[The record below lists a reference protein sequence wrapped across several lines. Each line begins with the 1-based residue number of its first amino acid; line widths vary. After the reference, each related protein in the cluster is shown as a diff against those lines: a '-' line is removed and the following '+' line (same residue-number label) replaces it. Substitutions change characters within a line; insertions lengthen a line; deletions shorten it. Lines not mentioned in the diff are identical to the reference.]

1 MTGRDREGNIAML
14 HRISGPMTP
23 LHRGAILAGALL
35 LLLAGTTSGARAQE
49 PVAEQT
55 PPQVRIFSRA
65 DADRVMSLQEA
76 VDLSL
81 GHSFSVFQ
89 LEQQY
94 LQISYGLEN
103 AKRQLRT
110 RIDFNSTLPGISQS
124 IDVRLIDIGMGN
136 QLYYLR
142 NGANW
147 AQAGINIVQP
157 LITNGRIVLL
167 SNLVGF
173 DAFNELPGDAR
184 LDSRSVQP
192 SLGIRFTQ
200 PLFQFN
206 SVKGQLETAT
216 MALESLEL
224 RYTEEELRL
233 INQVSRQ
240 FYSLVAQQRVLE
252 LAMDRYVQSDRNY
265 NSGVRRQNAGLIPES
280 EVLRLAVTRANDED
294 ALESARNQL
303 EQQQFAFNRL
313 VGLTLDDQVWAE
325 ARLDYQPV
333 EVDLERALELAFA
346 NRSDLRRAEIDLE
359 QTRLEVR
366 RTVSDGRPD
375 LQLNVG
381 YDITG
386 NSSLSAIPTDD
397 WGKHFKEAL
406 DPDNRSPN
414 TNVSLTLNI
423 PLFDWGRNASLVQRR
438 LSEARV
444 LERQIDETRED
455 LRQRVTDRVRAV
467 ESAMRRLVIQQQ
479 NVQVAL
485 TSYDFTQKR
494 YARGEITVTELA
506 TAQDQLSQTQVNLLN
521 AQISFELA
529 KADLKEI
536 TLWDWETNQP
546 VNQRTTPPQPFRE
559 R

>member
-1 MTGRDREGNIAML
+1 
-14 HRISGPMTP
+14 
-23 LHRGAILAGALL
+23 
-35 LLLAGTTSGARAQE
+35 
-49 PVAEQT
+49 
-55 PPQVRIFSRA
+55 
-65 DADRVMSLQEA
+65 
-76 VDLSL
+76 
-81 GHSFSVFQ
+81 
-89 LEQQY
+89 
-94 LQISYGLEN
+94 
-103 AKRQLRT
+103 
-110 RIDFNSTLPGISQS
+110 
-124 IDVRLIDIGMGN
+124 
-136 QLYYLR
+136 
-142 NGANW
+142 
-147 AQAGINIVQP
+147 
-157 LITNGRIVLL
+157 
-167 SNLVGF
+167 
-173 DAFNELPGDAR
+173 
-184 LDSRSVQP
+184 
-192 SLGIRFTQ
+192 
-200 PLFQFN
+200 
-206 SVKGQLETAT
+206 
-216 MALESLEL
+216 
-224 RYTEEELRL
+224 
-233 INQVSRQ
+233 
-240 FYSLVAQQRVLE
+240 
-252 LAMDRYVQSDRNY
+252 
-265 NSGVRRQNAGLIPES
+265 
-280 EVLRLAVTRANDED
+280 VLRLAVTRANDED

-313 VGLTLDDQVWAE
+313 VGLTLDEQVWAE
-325 ARLDYQPV
+325 ARLEYRPV
-333 EVDLERALELAFA
+333 EVDLERALDLAFS

-359 QTRLEVR
+359 QTRIEVH
-366 RTVSDGRPD
+366 RTLSDGRPD

-386 NSSLSAIPTDD
+386 NSSLSALPDD
-397 WGKHFKEAL
+397 NWGRHFKEAL

-444 LERQIDETRED
+444 LERQITETRED

-506 TAQDQLSQTQVNLLN
+506 TAQDQLSQTQINLLN
-521 AQISFELA
+521 AQIAFELA

>member
-1 MTGRDREGNIAML
+1 MSQPSPRVTAAGR
-14 HRISGPMTP
+14 P
-23 LHRGAILAGALL
+23 LLCVTLALL
-35 LLLAGTTSGARAQE
+35 LTVPASRVGAQE
-49 PVAEQT
+49 PVAAQEA
-55 PPQVRIFSRA
+55 PQIQVFSRA

-81 GHSFSVFQ
+81 GRSFSVYQ

-110 RIDFNSTLPGISQS
+110 RIDFNSTLPAISQA
-124 IDVRLIDIGMGN
+124 IDAHLINTAPGIN
-136 QLYYLR
+136 ELFYLR
-142 NGANW
+142 TGATW
-147 AQAGINIVQP
+147 AQAGVNIVQP

-173 DAFNELPGDAR
+173 DAFNELPGGSR
-184 LDSRSVQP
+184 VDSRSVQP

-206 SVKGQLETAT
+206 AVKGQLQDAT
-216 MALESLEL
+216 MALESLTL

-252 LAMDRYVQSDRNY
+252 LAMDRYIQSDRNY

-280 EVLRLAVTRANDED
+280 DVLRLAVTRANDED

-303 EQQQFAFNRL
+303 ELQQFAFNRL
-313 VGLTLDDQVWAE
+313 VGLTLDEQVWAE
-325 ARLDYQPV
+325 ARLEYQPV
-333 EVDLERALELAFA
+333 EVDLDRALELAFA
-346 NRSDLRRAEIDLE
+346 NRSDLRRAEIDLD

-366 RTVSDGRPD
+366 RTVSQGRPD
-375 LQLNVG
+375 LQLNIG

-386 NSSLSAIPTDD
+386 NSSLSAMPTDD

-444 LERQIDETRED
+444 LERQVDETRED

-467 ESAMRRLVIQQQ
+467 ESAMRRLLIQQQ

-506 TAQDQLSQTQVNLLN
+506 TAQDQLSQTQINLLN
-521 AQISFELA
+521 AQIAFELA

-536 TLWDWETNQP
+536 TLWDWEANQP
-546 VNQRTTPPQPFRE
+546 VSQRTTPPQPFRE